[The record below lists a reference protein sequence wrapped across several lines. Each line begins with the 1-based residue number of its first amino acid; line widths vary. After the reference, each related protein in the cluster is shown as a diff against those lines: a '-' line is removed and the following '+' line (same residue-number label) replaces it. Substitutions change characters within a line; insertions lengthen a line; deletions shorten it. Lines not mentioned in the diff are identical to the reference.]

1 MEKDAQ
7 KRFSLLIKIG
17 ILLFF
22 LIGFGAWYGL
32 SEYNRTA
39 KSLVNIDANY
49 NLSSRFFIDEFEN
62 NAEMSDLK
70 YQTKIISIDGILEKI
85 EKKGNSTILSLGN
98 TSKIRCN
105 MDSTQQI
112 GRLKE
117 GYKITIK
124 GEYIGYNEDDLLGSD
139 IILNRCIVVNEK

>member
-1 MEKDAQ
+1 MEKDNQ
-7 KRFSLLIKIG
+7 KRFSIFMKIG
-17 ILLFF
+17 VLLFF
-22 LIGFGAWYGL
+22 LIGLGAWYGL
-32 SEYNRTA
+32 REYNRTA

-49 NLSSRFFIDEFEN
+49 HLGSRFLIDEFEN
-62 NAEMSDLK
+62 NTEMSDLK
-70 YQTKIISIDGILEKI
+70 YRTKIISIDGILENI

-105 MDSTQQI
+105 MDTTQQI

-117 GYKITIK
+117 GNKITIK

-139 IILNRCIVVNEK
+139 IILNRCIVVNQK